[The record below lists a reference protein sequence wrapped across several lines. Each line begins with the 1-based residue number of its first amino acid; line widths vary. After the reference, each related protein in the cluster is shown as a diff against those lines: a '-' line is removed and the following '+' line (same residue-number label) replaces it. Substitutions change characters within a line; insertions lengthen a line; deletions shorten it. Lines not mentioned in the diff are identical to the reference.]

1 MLERMALWT
10 RCLTFLRLLDA
21 RLGVSRKEDKLG
33 RCGDKEDVD
42 SLDGEAVKM
51 KTMTKNFPKEVGE
64 EGRMDREDSSVG
76 GRLDR
81 VAGMIQSTDSQHK
94 TRSTLLGLADL
105 TGDKKGEDMARLGRG
120 KDESWAEMGK
130 EPYLE

>member
-1 MLERMALWT
+1 M
-10 RCLTFLRLLDA
+10 TFLRLLDA

-81 VAGMIQSTDSQHK
+81 VAGMIQGTDSQHK